1 MARFF
6 LLLLCWVTPLFLA
19 AHPAD
24 TVVSGKMRHGKKTG
38 AWHYYNEKH
47 QILKTERYHNGRL
60 TQTYIYNAEGRVIQ
74 RISRKGKVTK
84 LRGCGC

>member
-1 MARFF
+1 MYRCLILFFFF
-6 LLLLCWVTPLFLA
+6 LIPGFLS
-19 AHPAD
+19 AHIAD
-24 TVVSGKMRHGKKTG
+24 TVVTGKMRHGKKTG
-38 AWHYYNEKH
+38 AWHYYDASH
-47 QILKTERYHNGRL
+47 HILKTERYHKGHL